1 MIRNIKSTY
10 NGKRDNSHQDTD
22 IARVFLYSLLLNSSF
37 VTVLLNVSN
46 YLHKGYKQSINKEQ
60 LVRFIYS
67 NNLKRELHLM
77 HYVSCSKRLNRRGK
91 S

>member
-10 NGKRDNSHQDTD
+10 NGKREIILTRILILHVYFCT
-22 IARVFLYSLLLNSSF
+22 LLLNSSF